1 MRLLLW
7 FKIGPHGDA
16 EDKCCL
22 GTSLEL
28 SIVPAIFSMLFH
40 GMLCYNVMVCY
51 DMAGN
56 VKEYITC
63 GGMLYVASS
72 VIQCHVC
79 QVLLSLAMQG
89 RVVMVCHVFL
99 CCVLLCYVMLNVV

>member
-1 MRLLLW
+1 
-7 FKIGPHGDA
+7 
-16 EDKCCL
+16 
-22 GTSLEL
+22 
-28 SIVPAIFSMLFH
+28 
-40 GMLCYNVMVCY
+40 MLCYNVMVCY

-72 VIQCHVC
+72 VIQCQVC